1 MSYNRVQPIKSEGK
15 RKRELTA
22 VVSKINGFFGRYREE
37 LGNLNPNNVTDRTK
51 AEKYF
56 KTQTRSLRSE
66 IQTYI
71 SLGYSEED
79 ALKRVLP
86 KAYATV
92 KLASDFLWKK
102 PHYDVQL
109 IGGMLIN
116 DGYASEMA
124 TGEGKTL
131 TAALPAYLNALLGKG
146 VHVVTP
152 NGYLAK
158 RDAEEMGELYE
169 LVGLSCGLVEE
180 RGKITP
186 ELLMSKTVELLG
198 DKLKKY
204 TADAKTEEEREALIN
219 QFLSAKENA
228 FIVGEAKSKALAA
241 IREEDKLKRKKAYGA
256 DITYGS
262 ASAIAFDYLYDDIAK
277 DPNEMVQRSGNPNF
291 AIVDEV
297 DAVLFDDA
305 TTPFSLSGTQTDEEL
320 AITADE
326 RKEAQRSI
334 DLANYAV
341 RRIKTENEN
350 LIKRNKAIGEAGR
363 LIVTTNDSVK
373 FETITAGDTEQ
384 SKEYDLTRALIIN
397 TKTDEY
403 KLTTLGETII
413 FQYYYAKD
421 IRRILLENKDAI
433 IGMQQDGK
441 QTYRDGYDYE
451 IVNGLIQM
459 EPRAFAHLILSG
471 KIPELTETFERFGL
485 NELTKEKPAIDNA
498 LTAWFILKENED
510 YTLSVPSDAKSPNER
525 TVSLVMNGRTAE
537 GRVYSNGLQQAI
549 EAKEKTLKPKIKIKK
564 TEIKNTLASIPT
576 ASFFARYD
584 KFAGMTGT
592 AAISAFR
599 ELYGLETHEVPR
611 RKPRQAID
619 MGDRLYA
626 TTEEKNEAIF
636 QEVLKSYKKGQPV
649 LLSTTSIDES
659 IELYRY
665 LDRRFKEEKID
676 VQIPVLNANVDK
688 LEDEARIVS
697 MAGKPG
703 AITISTEMAGRGTD
717 IKLGGEVPEV
727 STLIQQIGEERI
739 ASTMAIMEKQG
750 IVTDA
755 TREKFEREIRKKVFS
770 DKETLEKAAN
780 LRRSQIAVKRDQMER
795 QVLEAGGLKVI
806 GSGHFSYSRVDD
818 QVKGRCGRQGNPGE
832 IIFFNDPD
840 DLLRVGIPHDTV
852 EKLQQ
857 QASLEPIVEDPKT
870 GKFPL
875 GDLIYDAQAKTE
887 SLVQASIRQSQE
899 VEVEVAKYRTGLR
912 AQREELKRSGDYIDA
927 VEYMLEET
935 VKDILVASSKKNNPT
950 LRDKTRISKAKL
962 DYKELAS
969 LTSEFLGVEIDQMD
983 LRRFRTLG
991 EVREYITDLGLER
1004 YRDRAQEL
1012 GTDAM
1017 QAESKKVVDKLLSRT
1032 WNDFEGFVETIKRQD
1047 MLNRTF
1053 QTAKDGQLHFQIGR
1067 AFAHCVESERA
1078 MIVRELVNPDY
1089 QTTLTTKPRTELAPV
1104 RVTPNGVERV
1114 ARDYDEKVEESI
1126 AEMEAETRVTSNIK
1140 NLQPRPRIFTLVNKA
1155 KLNTNSATLGG
1166 VGVSQVD
1173 EEIESVDFG
1182 DSPKGKR

>member
-15 RKRELTA
+15 RKKELNS
-22 VVSKINGFFGRYREE
+22 VVRQINGFFSRYREE
-37 LGNLNPNNVTDRTK
+37 LGTLNPNNVADRSK

-56 KTQTRSLRSE
+56 RSQTQGLRNE

-180 RGKITP
+180 RGKITQD
-186 ELLMSKTVELLG
+186 ELMSRAVELLG
-198 DKLKKY
+198 DKLKKV
-204 TADAKTEEEREALIN
+204 TAGAKSEEERQALIK
-219 QFLSAKENA
+219 QFLEDDKNITVVA
-228 FIVGEAKSKALAA
+228 EAKKKALAA
-241 IREEDKLKRKKAYGA
+241 IKEEDKLKRKKAYSA
-256 DITYGS
+256 DITYAS
-262 ASAIAFDYLYDDIAK
+262 ASAVAFDYLYDDIEK

-305 TTPFSLSGTQTDEEL
+305 TTPFSLSGSQTDEEL
-320 AITADE
+320 AITNEE

-334 DLANYAV
+334 NLANYAV
-341 RRIKTENEN
+341 YRIKTENEN

-363 LIVTTNDSVK
+363 LIVTTNDSIK
-373 FETITAGDTEQ
+373 YENITTEDTEQ
-384 SKEYDLTRALIIN
+384 AKEYDLTRALIIN
-397 TKTDEY
+397 SKTNEY

-413 FQYYYAKD
+413 FQYYYGKD
-421 IRRILLENKDAI
+421 IRRILEENKDAI
-433 IGMQQDGK
+433 IGMRQDGEL
-441 QTYRDGYDYE
+441 TYREGYDYE
-451 IVNGLIQM
+451 IKNGLIQM

-471 KIPELTETFERFGL
+471 RVPELTETFEHFGL
-485 NELTKEKPAIDNA
+485 NELTKERHAIDNA
-498 LTAWFILKENED
+498 ITAWFVLKENED
-510 YTLSVPSDAKSPNER
+510 YTLTIPSNAKTPNER
-525 TVSLVMNGRTAE
+525 SISLVMNGRTAE

-549 EAKEKTLKPKIKIKK
+549 EAKEKTLKKKITIKK

-576 ASFFARYD
+576 ASFFARYE

-592 AAISAFR
+592 AAISAFK

-619 MGDRLYA
+619 MGDRFYA
-626 TTEEKNEAIF
+626 TRDAKNEAIF
-636 QEVLKSYKKGQPV
+636 REVLKSYQKGQPV

-676 VQIPVLNANVDK
+676 VTIPVLNASVDR

-697 MAGKPG
+697 MAGRPG

-717 IKLGGEVPEV
+717 IKLGGEVPEI
-727 STLIQQIGEERI
+727 STLISEIGEERI
-739 ASTMAIMEKQG
+739 KSTMSIMEKTG
-750 IVTDA
+750 TVTDENRA
-755 TREKFEREIRKKVFS
+755 KVEREVRKKVFG
-770 DKETLEKAAN
+770 DKETLEKAAIA
-780 LRRSQIAVKRDQMER
+780 RRKQISLKRDQMEQ
-795 QVLEAGGLKVI
+795 QVLSAGGLKVI
-806 GSGHFSYSRVDD
+806 GSGHFGYSRVDD

-840 DLLRVGIPHDTV
+840 DLLKVGVPHDEV
-852 EKLQQ
+852 AKLAK
-857 QASLEPIVEDPKT
+857 QAEFAPIIEDPRS
-870 GKFPL
+870 GKFPI
-875 GDLIYDAQAKTE
+875 GDLVYEAQSKTE
-887 SLVQASIRQSQE
+887 ALVQASIKQSQE
-899 VEVEVAKYRTGLR
+899 VEVEVAKFRTGLR

-935 VKDILVASSKKNNPT
+935 VKDILTVSSKKENPT
-950 LRDKTRISKAKL
+950 LRDRMRVSKAKL
-962 DYKELAS
+962 DYEELAS
-969 LTSEFLGVEIDQMD
+969 LASEFLGVEIDPID
-983 LRRFRTLG
+983 LRGFRTLG
-991 EVREYITDLGLER
+991 EVREYITDLGLEK
-1004 YRDRAQEL
+1004 YRARTDEI

-1017 QAESKKVVDKLLSRT
+1017 QAESKKVVDKLLART

-1047 MLNRTF
+1047 MLNRSV
-1053 QTAKDGQLHFQIGR
+1053 QAAKEGELPHQIGR
-1067 AFAHCVESERA
+1067 AFVHCVETERA
-1078 MIVRELVNPDY
+1078 MIVRELVNPNY
-1089 QTTLTTKPRTELAPV
+1089 RTTLTTKPRTELKPV
-1104 RVTPNGVERV
+1104 RVTPDGVKRV
-1114 ARDYDEKVEESI
+1114 SRDYDEKVEEAVTQLEEES
-1126 AEMEAETRVTSNIK
+1126 RVTSNIK

-1155 KLNTNSATLGG
+1155 KLNHSAATLGG
-1166 VGVSQVD
+1166 IGTPQVD

-1182 DSPKGKR
+1182 DAPKGKR

>member
-1 MSYNRVQPIKSEGK
+1 MSYSRVKPIRSEGK
-15 RKRELTA
+15 RKNELNA
-22 VVSKINGFFGRYREE
+22 VVNKINGFFVRYKEE
-37 LGNLNPNNVTDRTK
+37 LGVLNPNNVADRSQ

-56 KTQTRSLRSE
+56 KRQTTGLKNE
-66 IQTYI
+66 IETYI
-71 SLGYSEED
+71 SLGYSEEE
-79 ALKRVLP
+79 ALRRVLP

-180 RGKITP
+180 RGKISQA
-186 ELLMSKTVELLG
+186 ELKARTIEVLG
-198 DKLKKY
+198 DKLKKH
-204 TADAKTEEEREALIN
+204 TLGAKTEAERQALIN
-219 QFLSAKENA
+219 QFLEDGKNLVVVA
-228 FIVGEAKSKALAA
+228 EAKKKALTA
-241 IREEDKLKRKKAYGA
+241 IKEEDRLKRKKAYRA

-262 ASAIAFDYLYDDIAK
+262 ASAVAFDYLYDDIAK
-277 DPNEMVQRSGNPNF
+277 DPNEMVQRKGNPNF

-305 TTPFSLSGTQTDEEL
+305 TTPFSLSGAQTDEEL
-320 AITADE
+320 AITNEE

-334 DLANYAV
+334 NLANYAIY
-341 RRIKTENEN
+341 RIKTENEN

-363 LIVTTNDSVK
+363 LIVTTNDSIK
-373 FETITAGDTEQ
+373 YENITTEDTEQ
-384 SKEYDLTRALIIN
+384 AREYDLTRALIIN
-397 TKTDEY
+397 SKTDEY
-403 KLTTLGETII
+403 KLTTLGETIL

-421 IRRILLENKDAI
+421 IRRILEENKAVI
-433 IGMQQDGK
+433 MGLHQDGEL
-441 QTYRDGYDYE
+441 TYRNGYDYE
-451 IVNGLIQM
+451 LINGLLQM
-459 EPRAFAHLILSG
+459 EPRAFAHLVISG
-471 KIPELTETFERFGL
+471 EIPELTETFERFGL
-485 NELTKEKPAIDNA
+485 NELTKERHAIDNA
-498 LTAWFILKENED
+498 ITAWFVLKENED
-510 YTLSVPSDAKSPNER
+510 YTLSIPSDAKSPNER

-549 EAKEKTLKPKIKIKK
+549 EAKEKTLKKKITIKK

-619 MGDRLYA
+619 KGDRFYA

-636 QEVLKSYKKGQPV
+636 KEVLKSYKKGQPV

-659 IELYRY
+659 IELYKY
-665 LDRRFKEEKID
+665 LDRRFKEEKIS
-676 VQIPVLNANVDK
+676 VTIPVLNANVDK
-688 LEDEARIVS
+688 LEEEARIVS
-697 MAGKPG
+697 MAGRPG

-727 STLIQQIGEERI
+727 SDLITEIGNERVRSTL
-739 ASTMAIMEKQG
+739 SIMEKTG
-750 IVTDA
+750 VVTKENRA
-755 TREKFEREIRKKVFS
+755 KVEREIYKKVFG
-770 DKETLEKAAN
+770 DKETLEKAAKA
-780 LRRSQIAVKRDQMER
+780 RRSQIAAKKDQMEQR
-795 QVLEAGGLKVI
+795 VLEAGGLKVI
-806 GSGHFSYSRVDD
+806 GSGHFGYSRVDD

-840 DLLRVGIPHDTV
+840 DLLRVGVPHDKV
-852 EKLQQ
+852 AKLAKEAEFMPIIENA
-857 QASLEPIVEDPKT
+857 ASGKHPI
-870 GKFPL
+870 
-875 GDLIYDAQAKTE
+875 GDLVYDAQSKTE

-912 AQREELKRSGDYIDA
+912 NQREELKRNGEYIDA
-927 VEYMLEET
+927 VEYMIEET
-935 VKDILVASSKKNNPT
+935 VKDILIVSSQKDNPT
-950 LRDKTRISKAKL
+950 LRDRMRVSKAKL
-962 DYKELAS
+962 DYEELAS
-969 LTSEFLGVEIDQMD
+969 LTSEFLGVEVDPID
-983 LRRFRTLG
+983 LRAFRSLG
-991 EVREYITDLGLER
+991 EVREYITNLGLDKYRER
-1004 YRDRAQEL
+1004 TEKI
-1012 GTDAM
+1012 GKDAM
-1017 QAESKKVVDKLLSRT
+1017 QAESKKVVDKLLART
-1032 WNDFEGFVETIKRQD
+1032 WNDFEGYVETIKRQD

-1053 QTAKDGQLHFQIGR
+1053 QNAKEGDLPHQLSR
-1067 AFAHCVESERA
+1067 AFVHCVETERA
-1078 MIVRELVNPDY
+1078 MIVRELVNPTY
-1089 QTTLTTKPRTELAPV
+1089 HTTLKEKPRTELAPV
-1104 RVTPNGVERV
+1104 RVTPSGVERV
-1114 ARDYDEKVEESI
+1114 EKDYDAKLEESI
-1126 AEMEAETRVTSNIK
+1126 SAMEQEARVTSNIK

-1155 KLNTNSATLGG
+1155 KLNHSSATLGG
-1166 VGVSQVD
+1166 IGTPQFD